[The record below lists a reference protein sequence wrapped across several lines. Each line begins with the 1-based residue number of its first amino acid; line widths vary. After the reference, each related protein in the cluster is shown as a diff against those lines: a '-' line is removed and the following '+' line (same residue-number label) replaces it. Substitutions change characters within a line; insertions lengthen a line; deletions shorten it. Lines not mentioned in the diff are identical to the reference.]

1 MTTTQGMQEPG
12 AGNDDPYADEERIPP
27 PRKYPPPG
35 MTTTNIGGTAVMPA
49 GNGEGKWEK
58 GVDMD
63 MDIDVSRGRSAVSNE
78 IVDVSPLHLLF
89 FLYVHRCLSLP

>member
-1 MTTTQGMQEPG
+1 MS
-12 AGNDDPYADEERIPP
+12 
-27 PRKYPPPG
+27 
-35 MTTTNIGGTAVMPA
+35 A

-78 IVDVSPLHLLF
+78 VVDVSPLHQF
-89 FLYVHRCLSLP
+89 SSSSAWTAICPRHRLMGTAVNRLTHILAKPTALSFTQDPLT

>member
-1 MTTTQGMQEPG
+1 MTHQGMQEPVV
-12 AGNDDPYADEERIPP
+12 GNDDPYADEERIPL
-27 PRKYPPPG
+27 PRKYPPPAT
-35 MTTTNIGGTAVMPA
+35 TTTNIGGTAVMSA

-78 IVDVSPLHLLF
+78 VVDVSPLHLLF